1 MKKRLSTRIF
11 AFLTALL
18 LCIPLLGLAAGAEQV
33 APEAEEE
40 ITSPV
45 FCLGF
50 HKDGEVLTF
59 TAFYVQDTLGDGST
73 YLVTAGGASVPAEA
87 GYDAVLLSDNY
98 TETAQFLGTV
108 GHFTYFYAPG
118 LENIT
123 PLAMGT
129 AFTDTLLLLSQT
141 FNEEG
146 ELTGAVYEEVDMTSG
161 WEDHG
166 SYFLAPDITVDD
178 TFLMGAPLVESET
191 AGVVGCFT
199 MNGDYQ
205 LVLLSMLDMVFPAE
219 AAIVPGST
227 GETEGSEEIPEPEP
241 EKDYSLYIYIGIGAV
256 VLLLIIVAAN
266 RKPAKK
272 VDSQGYTIPSGG
284 EFTGPQNTVALDNPS
299 LISDP
304 VPFNNN
310 PGFIPAPATPAAA
323 QWQIRCI
330 SGEMKGQTFLLRDK
344 LTFGRSSQCGVVF
357 SKNTPG
363 VSGTHCEVSIENG
376 SVVLRDLQSTY
387 GTFLGKNVRMEP
399 QVNYHLQV
407 GDSFILAQDGPS
419 FRLEKVGDAFREYT
433 PAVRSVG
440 TGTVYR
446 ADVNG
451 KMVFGRDPRSQVSF
465 DQNTSAVS
473 TIHCTLYRE
482 GGSLYLMDNGST
494 NGTFFN
500 ENQRLKPNTPYKVRK
515 GVSFFLVS
523 AKHTY
528 IITED

>member
-18 LCIPLLGLAAGAEQV
+18 LCTPLLGLAAGAEQV

-108 GHFTYFYAPG
+108 GHFAYFYAPG

-178 TFLMGAPLVESET
+178 TFLMGAPLVDSET

>member
-1 MKKRLSTRIF
+1 MKKRRSTRIF
-11 AFLTALL
+11 AFLTAFL
-18 LCIPLLGLAAGAEQV
+18 LCIPLLGLTAGAEQV
-33 APEAEEE
+33 APEEE

-87 GYDAVLLSDNY
+87 GYEAVLLSDNY
-98 TETAQFLGTV
+98 TETPKFIGTV
-108 GHFTYFYAPG
+108 GHFAYFYAPG

-129 AFTDTLLLLSQT
+129 AFTDPLLVLSQT
-141 FNEEG
+141 FNDQG

-166 SYFLAPDITVDD
+166 SYFLAPDIILDD
-178 TFLMGAPLVESET
+178 TALMGAPLVET
-191 AGVVGCFT
+191 DNAGVVGCFT
-199 MNGDYQ
+199 MNGEYQ
-205 LVLLSMLDMVFPAE
+205 LVLLSMLDMVFPAD
-219 AAIVPGST
+219 AAITTPST
-227 GETEGSEEIPEPEP
+227 GNTESTEEVPQQEP

-256 VLLLIIVAAN
+256 VLLLVIVAAN
-266 RKPAKK
+266 KKPAKK
-272 VDSQGYTIPSGG
+272 VDSQGYTIPSGD
-284 EFTGPQNTVALDNPS
+284 FTGPQNTVPLDNPS

-304 VPFNNN
+304 VPFQNS
-310 PGFIPAPATPAAA
+310 PAPQPNIPAAA

-330 SGEMKGQTFLLRDK
+330 SGELKGQTFLLGGK
-344 LTFGRSSQCGVVF
+344 LTFGRSTQCSVVF

-387 GTFLGKNVRMEP
+387 GTYLGKNVRMEP

-407 GDSFILAQDGPS
+407 GDSFVLAQDGPS
-419 FRLEKVGDAFREYT
+419 FRLEKVGDSFREYT
-433 PAVRSVG
+433 PAVRSVD

-465 DQNTSAVS
+465 DQNNSAVS

-515 GVSFFLVS
+515 GVAFFLVS
-523 AKHTY
+523 PKNTY

>member
-108 GHFTYFYAPG
+108 GHFAYFYAPG

-161 WEDHG
+161 WENHG

-284 EFTGPQNTVALDNPS
+284 EFTGPKNTVALDNPS

-304 VPFNNN
+304 VPFNSN

>member
-108 GHFTYFYAPG
+108 GHFAYFYAPG

-166 SYFLAPDITVDD
+166 YYFLAPDITVDD

-205 LVLLSMLDMVFPAE
+205 LVLLSMLEMVFPAE

-419 FRLEKVGDAFREYT
+419 FRLEKVGDSFREYT
-433 PAVRSVG
+433 PAVRSAD

>member
-1 MKKRLSTRIF
+1 MKKRRSTRIF

-18 LCIPLLGLAAGAEQV
+18 LCIPLLGLIASAEQV
-33 APEAEEE
+33 APEAE

-50 HKDGEVLTF
+50 QKDGEVLTF

-87 GYDAVLLSDNY
+87 GYDAVLLSNNY
-98 TETAQFLGTV
+98 TQTAQFVGTV
-108 GHFTYFYAPG
+108 GHFAYFYAPG

-123 PLAMGT
+123 PLTMGT
-129 AFTDTLLLLSQT
+129 AFTDTLLMLSQT

-146 ELTGAVYEEVDMTSG
+146 ELTGAVYEEIDMTTG

-166 SYFLAPDITVDD
+166 SYFLAPDVTVKD

-205 LVLLSMLDMVFPAE
+205 LVMLSMLDMVFPTD
-219 AAIVPGST
+219 AAITTGRT
-227 GETEGSEEIPEPEP
+227 GETEGSEDIPEPEP
-241 EKDYSLYIYIGIGAV
+241 AKDYSLYIYIGIGAV
-256 VLLLIIVAAN
+256 VLLLVIVAAN
-266 RKPAKK
+266 KKPAKK
-272 VDSQGYTIPSGG
+272 VDSRGYTVPSGG
-284 EFTGPQNTVALDNPS
+284 DFTGPQNTVSLDNPS

-310 PGFIPAPATPAAA
+310 PGFIPAPATSAAA

-330 SGEMKGQTFLLRDK
+330 SGEMKGQTFLLNNK
-344 LTFGRSSQCGVVF
+344 LTFGRSSQCSVVF
-357 SKNTPG
+357 SKDTPG
-363 VSGTHCEVSIENG
+363 VSGTHCEVSIENS

-433 PAVRSVG
+433 PAVRSAD

-465 DQNTSAVS
+465 DQNDSAVS

-515 GVSFFLVS
+515 GMAFFLVS
-523 AKHTY
+523 PKHTY
-528 IITED
+528 TITED